1 MSARDVRRCDS
12 CGLASRDWVR
22 IALLREGRVT
32 IELALCLACASDAE
46 DAVRAARRQAAR

>member
-1 MSARDVRRCDS
+1 MRDVRRCES

-32 IELALCLACASDAE
+32 VQFALCLACAADAE
-46 DAVRAARRQAAR
+46 DAVRAARRAHG